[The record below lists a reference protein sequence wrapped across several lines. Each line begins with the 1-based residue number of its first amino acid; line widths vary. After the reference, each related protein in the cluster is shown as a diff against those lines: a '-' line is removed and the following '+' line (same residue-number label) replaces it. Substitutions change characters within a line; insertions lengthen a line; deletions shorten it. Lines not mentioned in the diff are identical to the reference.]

1 MSPLFGHGDG
11 NQDQTDKDALQA
23 EVDRLDSL
31 PLPELA
37 AEVMA
42 KGFGPGGQ
50 GADKDGT
57 VTVGGPNINA
67 GVTVAALAADFVPG
81 AADEGLRVRRD
92 RLVAE
97 GFQALEHAALVRAQL
112 HTAMGS
118 LDYTVTRT
126 GRAALESNSVAQIL
140 SGGTP

>member
-11 NQDQTDKDALQA
+11 DQDQTDRNALQA

-50 GADKDGT
+50 GADKDST
-57 VTVGGPNINA
+57 VTVGGPDIDA
-67 GVTVAALAADFVPG
+67 GVTVGSTAADFGG
-81 AADEGLRVRRD
+81 ADPQRGKRIIAGD
-92 RLVAE
+92 RPDA
-97 GFQALEHAALVRAQL
+97 
-112 HTAMGS
+112 AMG
-118 LDYTVTRT
+118 
-126 GRAALESNSVAQIL
+126 A
-140 SGGTP
+140 SGTSGTSS